1 MIIIDTDVCIH
12 ILRGN
17 RNAIEQR
24 RKVSDQVGIS
34 FMTAAELF
42 YGAEKSANPTKNI
55 ILVEQFLLTV
65 AVIETSPGIIRRFG
79 SLKAALEREGLS
91 LADADLF
98 IAATAL
104 EASRVL
110 VTGNVKHFRRI
121 ESLKLDNWI
130 E

>member
-12 ILRGN
+12 MLRGN
-17 RNAIEQR
+17 RNIIDRR
-24 RKVSDQVGIS
+24 RKVSDQVAVS

-65 AVIETSPGIIRRFG
+65 ATIESNPDIVRRFG
-79 SLKAALEREGLS
+79 SLKAALEKDGLP

-98 IAATAL
+98 IAATTL
-104 EASRVL
+104 ETSRML

-121 ESLKLDNWI
+121 EGLKLDNWI

>member
-17 RNAIEQR
+17 RSVIEQR
-24 RKVSDQVGIS
+24 QKTPDQVAVS

-42 YGAEKSANPTKNI
+42 YGAEKSANPSKNR

-65 AVIETSPGIIRRFG
+65 NTIESSRNIVRRFG
-79 SLKAALEREGLS
+79 SLKTALEGERMFF
-91 LADADLF
+91 ADADLL

-104 EASRVL
+104 ETSDLL
-110 VTGNVKHFRRI
+110 VTGNTKHFSRI
-121 ESLKLDNWI
+121 KGLNLANWMG
-130 E
+130 